1 MFREIFFYHF
11 ILSGV
16 GVGAVAA
23 KIENPGAGAAKNER
37 LRNTGFWSFSYAFP
51 TETIQNIQKRCC
63 TFVLNFSW
71 HKSQLREF
79 AYPKSGPGSA

>member
-37 LRNTGFWSFSYAFP
+37 LRNTGF
-51 TETIQNIQKRCC
+51 
-63 TFVLNFSW
+63 
-71 HKSQLREF
+71 
-79 AYPKSGPGSA
+79 